1 MTTKRIANVL
11 NVVILA
17 AAAVAG
23 AAVASEESYGLKPIF
38 DAAEFY
44 GNKESDVF
52 QSIAFTGRL
61 HGDLYS
67 FSDNDD
73 NKLEDAVWRRFR
85 FGAKAE
91 IFQDFTLH
99 TEMDLDM
106 NEADSGQWDKF
117 YLRLTDSY
125 IKWDKYE
132 EATVKVGKQSAG
144 FTLDGATS
152 SKKLITP
159 ERNIVAGNFWFGTEY
174 FTGTSVY
181 GDIDEWNYK
190 AGLFSASGEAEYGHF
205 DSGYF
210 GLFSLGR
217 KTGEKG
223 DLRLDYVYNDPDYSS
238 SHSDYKGGNAVGTA
252 NHDHVLALVYEQML
266 SDRLGVRS
274 DIAASQGIKDNS
286 NGIDQSD
293 LVGLSI
299 TPFYNFTD
307 DLQLV
312 VQYAG
317 VTSLEGD
324 ADVQMSR
331 YAYRNAD
338 KTKAETAHNILL
350 GFNWYIYGNK
360 LKWQN
365 AVEYSYAENM
375 RSAGDDYHG
384 YGFTSA
390 LRLSW

>member
-1 MTTKRIANVL
+1 MKTKRIANVL
-11 NVVILA
+11 TVVILA
-17 AAAVAG
+17 AG
-23 AAVASEESYGLKPIF
+23 TAVASEESSWLKPIF
-38 DAAEFY
+38 DAPKLYED
-44 GNKESDVF
+44 KESDVL
-52 QSIAFTGRL
+52 QSIALTGRL
-61 HGDLYS
+61 QGDLYS
-67 FSDNDD
+67 FGDNDD
-73 NKLEDAVWRRFR
+73 SHLEDAMWRRFR
-85 FGAKAE
+85 FGAKAK
-91 IFQDFTLH
+91 IFHDFTLH

-106 NEADSGQWDKF
+106 NEVDSGHWDEF

-132 EATVKVGKQSAG
+132 EATVTVGKQSAG

-152 SKKLITP
+152 SKKLILT
-159 ERNIVAGNFWFGTEY
+159 ERNIVAGNFWFDMEY
-174 FTGTSVY
+174 FTGTSVK
-181 GDIDEWNYK
+181 GDIDEWSYK
-190 AGLFSASGEAEYGHF
+190 VGLFSASGEAEYGHF

-210 GLFSLGR
+210 GLFSVGH

-223 DLRLDYVYNDPDYSS
+223 SLRLDYVYNDPDYSS
-238 SHSDYKGGNAVGTA
+238 KYSDFKGKNAVGTA

-266 SDRLGVRS
+266 SDKLGVQS
-274 DIAASQGIKDNS
+274 DIVTSKGIKDNS

-293 LVGLSI
+293 LVGLSV
-299 TPFYNFTD
+299 TPFYNLTD

-312 VQYAG
+312 LQYAG

-338 KTKAETAHNILL
+338 KTKAETAHNFLL
-350 GFNWYIYGNK
+350 GFNWYLYGHK

-365 AVEYSYAENM
+365 ALEYSYAENM
-375 RSAGDDYHG
+375 RGSGDDYHG

-390 LRLSW
+390 FRLSW